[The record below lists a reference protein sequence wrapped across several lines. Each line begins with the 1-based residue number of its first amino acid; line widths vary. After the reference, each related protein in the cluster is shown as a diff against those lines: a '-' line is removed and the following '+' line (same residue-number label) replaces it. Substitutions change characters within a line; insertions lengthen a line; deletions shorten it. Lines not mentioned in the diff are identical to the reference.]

1 MLPHKQFE
9 EENFFAKAKELKS
22 RFEVSSQDSLFLSDA
37 QQKNVPIDGMPHYIS
52 QAWDS
57 IRD

>member
-22 RFEVSSQDSLFLSDA
+22 RFEVNSQDSLFLSDA